1 MRPLLPP
8 RHCSRWI
15 FDTHRVPDER
25 VFRLENSSTRL
36 LPVPEPL
43 RVVRRTVLRCEQL
56 EESSDEALHSRHPC
70 EEIRP

>member
-36 LPVPEPL
+36 LPVPDPL
-43 RVVRRTVLRCEQL
+43 MVVSAPFFAVKSWKRAVKRLCTAVILARR
-56 EESSDEALHSRHPC
+56 
-70 EEIRP
+70 